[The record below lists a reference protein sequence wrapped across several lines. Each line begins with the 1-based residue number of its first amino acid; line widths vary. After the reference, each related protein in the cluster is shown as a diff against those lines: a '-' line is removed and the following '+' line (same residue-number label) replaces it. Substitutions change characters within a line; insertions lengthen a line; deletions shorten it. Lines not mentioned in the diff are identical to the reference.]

1 MIDGRV
7 QAMPGEQ
14 DVWLIGEKRTTG
26 EQTYDLSNRPA
37 DATLKTLAAAI
48 KARWLCGQAHQQ
60 LREEYGLDHF
70 EGRSWTWFY
79 RHCLMA
85 MIAFALLQSRR
96 LTAAGRK

>member
-1 MIDGRV
+1 LPISLLVFCASVRSTS
-7 QAMPGEQ
+7 
-14 DVWLIGEKRTTG
+14 LIGR
-26 EQTYDLSNRPA
+26 LRCINWP
-37 DATLKTLAAAI
+37 DATLKTPAAAI

-70 EGRSWTWFY
+70 EGRSWTGLY